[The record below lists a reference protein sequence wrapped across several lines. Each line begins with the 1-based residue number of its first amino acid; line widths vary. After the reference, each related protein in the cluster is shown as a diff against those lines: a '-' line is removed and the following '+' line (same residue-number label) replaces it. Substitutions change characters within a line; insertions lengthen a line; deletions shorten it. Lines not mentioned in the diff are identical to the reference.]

1 MAMIDGLMEYGDRDK
16 GPDTA
21 ILTLLF
27 LVLMLFFISES
38 GSLEASQ
45 TQEQVATSS
54 IVPDA
59 ALGAFRVACSI
70 LVIVTLSWIALDPK
84 GSSDHPLYF
93 KEREILP
100 RKVVGP
106 TRLAAFTMW
115 HFALIGVSYGVSG
128 AATWIH
134 ASGGTVPEW
143 VLISS
148 PILFSASYACAI
160 MVTCTISFHIIG
172 DNLAK
177 GNRVSHL
184 FTWYEILMH
193 NGNVALLGVSLLV
206 NGMEV
211 EFYFLAFPA
220 VFGVAYVAWAAIY
233 ANFISG
239 VFIYDFM
246 DYRRRGAPVIY
257 LALLSLQIS
266 FFFVVMALDRIAEW
280 NTVLAAVVISAM
292 TWRIST
298 VKDPTQG

>member
-1 MAMIDGLMEYGDRDK
+1 MLDRLMGYGDRDK

-21 ILTLLF
+21 LLTTLF

-45 TQEQVATSS
+45 TQEQVATSG
-54 IVPDA
+54 ILPDA
-59 ALGAFRVACSI
+59 ALGSFRVACSI
-70 LVIVTLSWIALDPK
+70 LVVITLSWIALDPK
-84 GSSDHPLYF
+84 GSSDNPLYL
-93 KEREILP
+93 KERELLP

-115 HFALIGVSYGVSG
+115 HFALIGVSFGVSG

-143 VLISS
+143 VLVAS
-148 PILFSASYACAI
+148 PILFSTSYACAI
-160 MVTCTISFHIIG
+160 LVTCTISFHIIG
-172 DNLAK
+172 DNIAK
-177 GNRVSHL
+177 GNPVSKL

-193 NGNVALLGVSLLV
+193 NGNVALLGISLLV
-206 NGMEV
+206 NEMEV
-211 EFYFLAFPA
+211 ELHFLAFPA
-220 VFGVAYVAWAAIY
+220 VFGIAYVAWAAIY

-239 VFIYDFM
+239 VFIYDFI
-246 DYRRRGAPVIY
+246 DYRMRGAPVIY
-257 LALLSLQIS
+257 LALMSLLIS

-280 NTVLAAVVISAM
+280 NTVLAAVIISAM

-298 VKDPTQG
+298 IKKPGQG

>member
-1 MAMIDGLMEYGDRDK
+1 MLDRLMGYGDRDK

-21 ILTLLF
+21 LLTTLF

-45 TQEQVATSS
+45 TQEQVATSG
-54 IVPDA
+54 ILPDA
-59 ALGAFRVACSI
+59 ALGSFRVACSI
-70 LVIVTLSWIALDPK
+70 LVVITLSWIALDPK
-84 GSSDHPLYF
+84 GSSDNPLYL
-93 KEREILP
+93 KERELLP

-115 HFALIGVSYGVSG
+115 HFALIGVSFGVSG

-143 VLISS
+143 VLVAS
-148 PILFSASYACAI
+148 PILFSTSYACAI
-160 MVTCTISFHIIG
+160 LVTCTISFHIIG
-172 DNLAK
+172 DNIAK
-177 GNRVSHL
+177 GNPVSKL

-193 NGNVALLGVSLLV
+193 NGNVGLLGVSLLV
-206 NGMEV
+206 NEMEV

-220 VFGVAYVAWAAIY
+220 VFGIAYVAWAAIY

-246 DYRRRGAPVIY
+246 DYRMRGAPVIY
-257 LALLSLQIS
+257 LVLMSLLIS

-280 NTVLAAVVISAM
+280 NIVLAAVIISAM

-298 VKDPTQG
+298 VKDPSQG

>member
-1 MAMIDGLMEYGDRDK
+1 MLDRLMGYGDRDK

-21 ILTLLF
+21 LLTTLF

-45 TQEQVATSS
+45 TQEQVATSG
-54 IVPDA
+54 ILPDA
-59 ALGAFRVACSI
+59 ALGSFRVACSI
-70 LVIVTLSWIALDPK
+70 LVVITLSWIALDPK
-84 GSSDHPLYF
+84 GSSDNPLYL
-93 KEREILP
+93 KERELLP

-115 HFALIGVSYGVSG
+115 HFALIGVSFGVSG

-143 VLISS
+143 MLVAS
-148 PILFSASYACAI
+148 PILFSTSYACAI
-160 MVTCTISFHIIG
+160 LVTCTISFHIIG
-172 DNLAK
+172 DNIAK
-177 GNRVSHL
+177 GNPVSKL

-193 NGNVALLGVSLLV
+193 NGNVGLLGVSLLV
-206 NGMEV
+206 NEMEV

-220 VFGVAYVAWAAIY
+220 VFGIAYVAWAAIY

-246 DYRRRGAPVIY
+246 DYRMRGAPVIY
-257 LALLSLQIS
+257 LILMSLLIS

-280 NTVLAAVVISAM
+280 NIVLAAVIISAM

-298 VKDPTQG
+298 VKDPSQG

>member
-1 MAMIDGLMEYGDRDK
+1 MLDSLMGYGDRDK

-21 ILTLLF
+21 LLTTLF

-45 TQEQVATSS
+45 TQEQVATSG
-54 IVPDA
+54 ILPDA
-59 ALGAFRVACSI
+59 ALGSFRVACSI
-70 LVIVTLSWIALDPK
+70 LVVITLSWIALDPK
-84 GSSDHPLYF
+84 GSSDNPLYL
-93 KEREILP
+93 KERELLP

-115 HFALIGVSYGVSG
+115 HFALIGVSFGVSG

-143 VLISS
+143 VLVSS
-148 PILFSASYACAI
+148 PILFSTSYACAI
-160 MVTCTISFHIIG
+160 LVTCTISFHIIG
-172 DNLAK
+172 DNIAK
-177 GNRVSHL
+177 GNPVSKL

-193 NGNVALLGVSLLV
+193 NGNVALLGISLLV
-206 NGMEV
+206 NEMEV
-211 EFYFLAFPA
+211 ELHFLAFPA
-220 VFGVAYVAWAAIY
+220 VFGIAYVAWAAIY

-246 DYRRRGAPVIY
+246 DYRMRGAPVIY
-257 LALLSLQIS
+257 LVLMSLLIS

-280 NTVLAAVVISAM
+280 STVVAAVIISVM

-298 VKDPTQG
+298 VKDPSQG

>member
-1 MAMIDGLMEYGDRDK
+1 MLDRLMGYGDRDK

-21 ILTLLF
+21 LLTTLF

-45 TQEQVATSS
+45 TQEQVATSG
-54 IVPDA
+54 ILPDA
-59 ALGAFRVACSI
+59 ALGSFRVACSI
-70 LVIVTLSWIALDPK
+70 LVVITLSWIALDPK
-84 GSSDHPLYF
+84 GSSDNPLYL
-93 KEREILP
+93 KERELLP

-115 HFALIGVSYGVSG
+115 HFALIGVSFGVSG

-143 VLISS
+143 MLVAS
-148 PILFSASYACAI
+148 PILFSTSYACAI
-160 MVTCTISFHIIG
+160 LVTCTISFHIIG
-172 DNLAK
+172 DNIAK
-177 GNRVSHL
+177 GNPVSKL

-193 NGNVALLGVSLLV
+193 NGNVGLLGVSLLV
-206 NGMEV
+206 NEMEV

-220 VFGVAYVAWAAIY
+220 VFGIAYVAWAAIY

-246 DYRRRGAPVIY
+246 DYRMRGAPVIY
-257 LALLSLQIS
+257 LVLMSLLIS

-280 NTVLAAVVISAM
+280 NIVLAAVIISAM

-298 VKDPTQG
+298 VKDPSQG

>member
-1 MAMIDGLMEYGDRDK
+1 MIDGLMEYGDRDK

-193 NGNVALLGVSLLV
+193 NGNVALLGAVSYTHLTL
-206 NGMEV
+206 
-211 EFYFLAFPA
+211 
-220 VFGVAYVAWAAIY
+220 
-233 ANFISG
+233 
-239 VFIYDFM
+239 
-246 DYRRRGAPVIY
+246 
-257 LALLSLQIS
+257 
-266 FFFVVMALDRIAEW
+266 
-280 NTVLAAVVISAM
+280 
-292 TWRIST
+292 
-298 VKDPTQG
+298 PTKA

>member
-1 MAMIDGLMEYGDRDK
+1 MLDRLMGYGDRDK

-21 ILTLLF
+21 LLTTLF
-27 LVLMLFFISES
+27 LILMLFFISES

-45 TQEQVATSS
+45 TQEQVATSG
-54 IVPDA
+54 ILPDA
-59 ALGAFRVACSI
+59 ALGSFRVACSI
-70 LVIVTLSWIALDPK
+70 LVVITLSWIALDPK
-84 GSSDHPLYF
+84 GSSDNPLYL
-93 KEREILP
+93 KERELLP

-115 HFALIGVSYGVSG
+115 HFALIGVSFGVSG

-143 VLISS
+143 VLVAS
-148 PILFSASYACAI
+148 PILFSTSYACAI
-160 MVTCTISFHIIG
+160 LVTCTISFHIIG
-172 DNLAK
+172 DNIAK
-177 GNRVSHL
+177 GNPVSKL

-193 NGNVALLGVSLLV
+193 NGNVALLGISLLV
-206 NGMEV
+206 NEMEV
-211 EFYFLAFPA
+211 ELHFLAFPA
-220 VFGVAYVAWAAIY
+220 VFGIAYVAWAAIY

-246 DYRRRGAPVIY
+246 DYRMRGAPVIY
-257 LALLSLQIS
+257 LALMSLLIS

-280 NTVLAAVVISAM
+280 STVVAAVIISVM

-298 VKDPTQG
+298 VKDPSQG

>member
-1 MAMIDGLMEYGDRDK
+1 MLDRLMGYGDRDK

-21 ILTLLF
+21 LLTTLF

-45 TQEQVATSS
+45 TQEQVATSG
-54 IVPDA
+54 ILPDA
-59 ALGAFRVACSI
+59 ALGSFRVACSI
-70 LVIVTLSWIALDPK
+70 LVVITLSWIALDPK
-84 GSSDHPLYF
+84 GSSDNPLYL
-93 KEREILP
+93 KERELLP

-115 HFALIGVSYGVSG
+115 HFALIGVSFGVSG

-143 VLISS
+143 VLVAS
-148 PILFSASYACAI
+148 PILFSTSYACAI
-160 MVTCTISFHIIG
+160 LVTCTISFHIIG
-172 DNLAK
+172 DNIAK
-177 GNRVSHL
+177 GNPVSKL

-193 NGNVALLGVSLLV
+193 NGNVGLLGISLLV
-206 NGMEV
+206 NEMEV

-220 VFGVAYVAWAAIY
+220 VFGIAYVAWAAIY

-246 DYRRRGAPVIY
+246 DYRMRGAPVIY
-257 LALLSLQIS
+257 LVLMSLLIS

-280 NTVLAAVVISAM
+280 NIVLAAVIISAM

-298 VKDPTQG
+298 VKDPSQG

>member
-1 MAMIDGLMEYGDRDK
+1 MGYGDRDK

-21 ILTLLF
+21 ILTTLF

-54 IVPDA
+54 ILPDA
-59 ALGAFRVACSI
+59 ALGSFRVACSI
-70 LVIVTLSWIALDPK
+70 LVVITLSWIALDPK
-84 GSSDHPLYF
+84 GSSDNPLYL
-93 KEREILP
+93 KERELLP

-115 HFALIGVSYGVSG
+115 HFALIGVSFGVSG

-143 VLISS
+143 VLVSS
-148 PILFSASYACAI
+148 PILFSTSYACAI
-160 MVTCTISFHIIG
+160 LVTCTISFHIIG
-172 DNLAK
+172 DNIAK
-177 GNRVSHL
+177 GNRVSNL

-193 NGNVALLGVSLLV
+193 NGNVALLGISLLV
-206 NGMEV
+206 NEMEV
-211 EFYFLAFPA
+211 ELYFLAFPA
-220 VFGVAYVAWAAIY
+220 VFGIAYVAWAAIY

-239 VFIYDFM
+239 VFIYDFI
-246 DYRRRGAPVIY
+246 DYRMRGAPVIY
-257 LALLSLQIS
+257 LLLMSLLIS
-266 FFFVVMALDRIAEW
+266 FFFLVMALDRIAEW
-280 NTVLAAVVISAM
+280 NTVLAAVIISAM

-298 VKDPTQG
+298 IKKPGQG

>member
-1 MAMIDGLMEYGDRDK
+1 MLDSLMGYGDRDK

-21 ILTLLF
+21 LLTTLF

-45 TQEQVATSS
+45 TQEQVATSG
-54 IVPDA
+54 ILPDA
-59 ALGAFRVACSI
+59 ALGSFRVACSI
-70 LVIVTLSWIALDPK
+70 LVVITLSWIALDPK
-84 GSSDHPLYF
+84 GSSDNPLYL
-93 KEREILP
+93 KERELLP

-115 HFALIGVSYGVSG
+115 HFALIGVSFGVSG

-143 VLISS
+143 MLVSS
-148 PILFSASYACAI
+148 PILFSTSYACAI
-160 MVTCTISFHIIG
+160 LVTCTISFHIIG
-172 DNLAK
+172 DNIAK
-177 GNRVSHL
+177 GHRVSHL

-193 NGNVALLGVSLLV
+193 NGNVALLGISLLV
-206 NGMEV
+206 NEMEV
-211 EFYFLAFPA
+211 ELHFLAFPA
-220 VFGVAYVAWAAIY
+220 VFGIAYVAWAAIY

-239 VFIYDFM
+239 VFIYDFI
-246 DYRRRGAPVIY
+246 DYRMRGAPVIY
-257 LALLSLQIS
+257 LALMSLLIS

-280 NTVLAAVVISAM
+280 NIFLASVIISVV

-298 VKDPTQG
+298 VKDPSQG

>member
-1 MAMIDGLMEYGDRDK
+1 MLDSLMGYGDRDK

-21 ILTLLF
+21 LLTTLF

-54 IVPDA
+54 ILPDA
-59 ALGAFRVACSI
+59 ALGSFRVACSI
-70 LVIVTLSWIALDPK
+70 LVVITLSWIALDPK
-84 GSSDHPLYF
+84 GSSDNPLYL
-93 KEREILP
+93 KERELLP

-115 HFALIGVSYGVSG
+115 HFALIGVSFGVSG

-143 VLISS
+143 VLVAS
-148 PILFSASYACAI
+148 PILFSTSYACAI
-160 MVTCTISFHIIG
+160 LVTCTISFHIIG
-172 DNLAK
+172 DNIAK
-177 GNRVSHL
+177 GNPVSKL

-193 NGNVALLGVSLLV
+193 NGNVALLGISLLV
-206 NGMEV
+206 NEMEV
-211 EFYFLAFPA
+211 ELHFLAFPA
-220 VFGVAYVAWAAIY
+220 VFGIAYVAWAAIY

-246 DYRRRGAPVIY
+246 DYRMRGAPVIY
-257 LALLSLQIS
+257 LVLMSLLIS

-280 NTVLAAVVISAM
+280 STVVAAVIISVM

-298 VKDPTQG
+298 VKDPSQG